1 MPRLDD
7 IPPGYTA
14 DRAALGRS
22 RVVPKGE
29 DTLTAEERQLL
40 IDLVQATADVLG
52 FVDPTPTCDGISMVI
67 SLSQGDFFG
76 ASLSIISMVPFIG
89 DAAKLGK
96 LPKYRKV
103 LDRAIAQAKKSTR
116 FETLVKPLLIQ
127 LQDSLGRL
135 PDFLP
140 EKLAEQVRSMRG
152 SLDGY
157 LAARAAK
164 KLEEFKQAEQL
175 GIPVEHALAIRHAV
189 VNNNP
194 NRYIVFIREAKLEGM
209 EWIRRGYPA
218 KPREIKAGT
227 DKDIGL
233 VVAKTADEINEA
245 LAAGHF
251 VVSKGSARNGSMVA
265 EIGDAPEW
273 GHMPDGLIIDKNT
286 MKPFTSDFD
295 VGAII
300 DPSAPRRNLAL
311 LKTGG
316 TGDASVYVK
325 DYIDPRERAM
335 IDSMN
340 QHMGGLNGGG
350 RLKHGPDD
358 KFSNTVREDRHIAF
372 LPDGTMVIL
381 EKNQFQDWMDSIK
394 RGSLG
399 LKDFKGGTGDGT
411 GGAAG
416 GRPPQLRIVK

>member
-1 MPRLDD
+1 
-7 IPPGYTA
+7 
-14 DRAALGRS
+14 
-22 RVVPKGE
+22 
-29 DTLTAEERQLL
+29 
-40 IDLVQATADVLG
+40 
-52 FVDPTPTCDGISMVI
+52 
-67 SLSQGDFFG
+67 
-76 ASLSIISMVPFIG
+76 
-89 DAAKLGK
+89 
-96 LPKYRKV
+96 V
-103 LDRAIAQAKKSTR
+103 LDRAIKQAKKSTR
-116 FETLVKPLLIQ
+116 FETLVKPLLVR
-127 LQDSLGRL
+127 LQDSLDRL

-140 EKLAEQVRSMRG
+140 EKVAEQVRSMRG

-164 KLEEFKQAEQL
+164 KLEDFKQAEQL

-194 NRYIVFIREAKLEGM
+194 NRYIVFIREAKLKGM

-227 DKDIGL
+227 DEDIGL

-251 VVSKGSARNGSMVA
+251 VVSKGRARNGSLVA

-273 GHMPDGLIIDKNT
+273 GHMPDGLIIDKKT

-295 VGAII
+295 VGAIVN
-300 DPSAPRRNLAL
+300 PSSTGQNLTL
-311 LKTGG
+311 VKTGG
-316 TGDASVYVK
+316 KGDASVYVK
-325 DYIDPRERAM
+325 DYSDPGERAM
-335 IDSMN
+335 IDIMN

-358 KFSNTVREDRHIAF
+358 KFGTTVRKDRHIAF

-381 EKNQFQDWMDSIK
+381 EQNEFKKWMDSIK
-394 RGSLG
+394 RGPLG
-399 LKDFKGGTGDGT
+399 LKDFKAGTGDGK

-416 GRPPQLRIVK
+416 GRPPQLRVVK